1 MDYSDRVELDYETY
15 TELESIIEE
24 MDDFVDA
31 IVVEGI
37 RDKRA
42 LEEMGIT
49 KEIVTCARRSHTEFV
64 DYLSLRHKS
73 VTILTDY
80 DRTGKKINKKLTTR
94 LERVGVKVE
103 NRYRERIGRVL
114 GLRGM
119 KCIES
124 LNSLMKRIFFVE
136 L

>member
-1 MDYSDRVELDYETY
+1 MDYSDGIRQDYETY
-15 TELESIIEE
+15 TELECIMEE

-49 KEIVTCARRSHTEFV
+49 KEIVTCATRSHTEFV
-64 DYLSLRHKS
+64 DYLWRRHKR

-80 DRTGKKINKKLTTR
+80 DRTGKRINKKLTKR
-94 LERVGVKVE
+94 LECLGVKVE
-103 NRYRERIGRVL
+103 NRYRTRIGRVL

-119 KCIES
+119 NCIES
-124 LNSLMKRIFFVE
+124 LNSLMNRLF
-136 L
+136 